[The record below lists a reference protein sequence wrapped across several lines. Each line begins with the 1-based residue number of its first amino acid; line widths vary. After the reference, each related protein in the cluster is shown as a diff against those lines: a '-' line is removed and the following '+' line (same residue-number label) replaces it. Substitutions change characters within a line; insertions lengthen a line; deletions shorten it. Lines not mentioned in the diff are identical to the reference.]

1 MVSDGS
7 RMQAGNCLTTNPAP
21 YGGPQPRTKRHE
33 QFGRR
38 PFGVHR
44 DLYDRRGRYGAGMSI
59 HSDQNYNDTI
69 GAARFE
75 ERETQHDRDRIERER
90 DQHAA
95 TMAPEPVK
103 RSPEFLRRLD
113 ELDAALG
120 RLGARGAA
128 V

>member
-1 MVSDGS
+1 
-7 RMQAGNCLTTNPAP
+7 
-21 YGGPQPRTKRHE
+21 
-33 QFGRR
+33 
-38 PFGVHR
+38 
-44 DLYDRRGRYGAGMSI
+44 MSI

-75 ERETQHDRDRIERER
+75 ERETQHDRDRIDRAR

-95 TMAPEPVK
+95 TMAPEPVT
-103 RSPEFLRRLD
+103 RAPEFLRRLD
-113 ELDAALG
+113 DLDAALG